1 MFRKHL
7 YSPPPRCPRIS
18 QARRHGYVRDLK
30 LRLFIR
36 VKNVNPPIMLLLE
49 RFFRVFLITSR
60 RDWSLLWVQKNVY
73 RIANSKGWKI
83 LFFRSLIFARMNEKD
98 GQQEGVKKSHLPL
111 WKIAISI
118 VADREKTGILL
129 FEAEQNFSCSKCSW
143 RNTEYIIFL
152 YEIQFGNRE
161 WGKKRSLNF
170 IRSFS
175 SRKDI
180 SFIFCSFVH
189 PFRWP
194 FFKRQM
200 AHFMRH

>member
-1 MFRKHL
+1 
-7 YSPPPRCPRIS
+7 
-18 QARRHGYVRDLK
+18 
-30 LRLFIR
+30 
-36 VKNVNPPIMLLLE
+36 
-49 RFFRVFLITSR
+49 
-60 RDWSLLWVQKNVY
+60 
-73 RIANSKGWKI
+73 
-83 LFFRSLIFARMNEKD
+83 MNEKD

-189 PFRWP
+189 PFR
-194 FFKRQM
+194 
-200 AHFMRH
+200 